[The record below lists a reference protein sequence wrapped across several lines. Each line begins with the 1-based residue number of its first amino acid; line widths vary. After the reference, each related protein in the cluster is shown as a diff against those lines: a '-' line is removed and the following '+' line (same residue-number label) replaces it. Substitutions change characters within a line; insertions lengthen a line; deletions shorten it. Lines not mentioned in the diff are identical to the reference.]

1 MNQWKYVC
9 PRIVQYELASHQSP
23 ISQSSQQLEA
33 SKIYIIGAFAEL

>member
-9 PRIVQYELASHQSP
+9 PRMVQYELASHQSP
-23 ISQSSQQLEA
+23 ISQSSQLEA